1 MSAFLS
7 NAKEVYMSCELLE
20 QIDKLHT
27 TPMGIERIKRNL
39 KLDDIDVVDY
49 CKQIVLDL
57 NATISRQGK
66 NWYVRLSDIVLTINA
81 YSYTIITAHLQKR

>member
-1 MSAFLS
+1 
-7 NAKEVYMSCELLE
+7 MSCELLE